1 MVEDK
6 LLIISAKHFRY
17 HYTVYYCTI
26 LYSIYTIHI
35 LTVSWPKVSDWT
47 SAGLRRLVR
56 TPGPTADPGLLLI
69 FGFGWL
75 SSLTHESNTLALLEK
90 WRHLAM

>member
-35 LTVSWPKVSDWT
+35 LTVSWPKVSD
-47 SAGLRRLVR
+47 
-56 TPGPTADPGLLLI
+56 
-69 FGFGWL
+69 
-75 SSLTHESNTLALLEK
+75 
-90 WRHLAM
+90 